1 MLHSSP
7 AMKPDLQPS
16 RAGRLAL
23 LGGALCLNF
32 TNTTSGRGSDHNLEH
47 LQCYDHLLAWAAHA
61 GAMDE
66 ATGKALAALA
76 KRHPRDATLSLRRAV
91 LLRESLHDIFTARIA
106 GTTPPAPAMAAFN
119 KTLAEAMA
127 RASILPTATGF
138 TWGWAGLSSRLD
150 GVLWPVVRS
159 AAELLT
165 GPQIGR
171 LKECP
176 GRHCGWLFLDRTR
189 NGRRRWCE
197 MEVCGSRAKMRR
209 YRERRQAA
217 NMDRGD
223 VPG

>member
-1 MLHSSP
+1 MN
-7 AMKPDLQPS
+7 PS

-32 TNTTSGRGSDHNLEH
+32 TNTTSGRGSDRNLEH
-47 LQCYDHLLAWAAHA
+47 LQRYDHLLAWAVHA
-61 GAMDE
+61 GATDR
-66 ATGKALAALA
+66 AAGKALAALA
-76 KRHPRDATLSLRRAV
+76 KRHPRAATNSLLRAV
-91 LLRESLHDIFTARIA
+91 RLREALHAVFTATIGGRA
-106 GTTPPAPAMAAFN
+106 APPLAMDALN
-119 KTLAEAMA
+119 KTLAQAMA
-127 RASILPTATGF
+127 AASILPTAAGF
-138 TWGWAGLSSRLD
+138 VWGWRDLSSCLD
-150 GVLWPVVRS
+150 GMLWPVARS

-165 GPQIGR
+165 GPSLHRVKG
-171 LKECP
+171 CP

-217 NMDRGD
+217 DMDRSA